1 MKDSIIINSMSN
13 WYSQHSTQNWAIG
26 MLRKTRLTLFT
37 GKSGGARSLP
47 KDLETGWHYIASL
60 ILSRS
65 HTASKKY
72 KKLIIEK
79 FTATWQIQCNTSAR
93 LSITLPEWLT
103 HMQSKCF
110 TPWHR
115 FNKTKKV
122 RQYFRKNYSSNRKCL
137 LSVNCR
143 RQALSFWILA
153 YIVCSFFFLT

>member
-1 MKDSIIINSMSN
+1 
-13 WYSQHSTQNWAIG
+13 

-65 HTASKKY
+65 HTASRKY

-115 FNKTKKV
+115 FNKTKEV
-122 RQYFRKNYSSNRKCL
+122 RQYFRKKLFKQPKGLVVCEL
-137 LSVNCR
+137 
-143 RQALSFWILA
+143 QAA
-153 YIVCSFFFLT
+153 GSFFLNFGVYRLFVFLFDIVKHPIC